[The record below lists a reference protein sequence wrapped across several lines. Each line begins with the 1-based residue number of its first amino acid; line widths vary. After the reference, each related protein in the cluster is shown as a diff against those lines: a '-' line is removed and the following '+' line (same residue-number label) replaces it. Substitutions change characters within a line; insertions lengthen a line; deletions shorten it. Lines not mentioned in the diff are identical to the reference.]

1 MNTFTDWISAWSA
14 AITAGLTFGVLV
26 AALWAASAARDT
38 LAQMRADSA
47 AQTQDSARAN
57 RPYVHARM
65 VPSIAGL
72 DTWDLVIEN
81 SGRTAAYE
89 LTLGIKTAEGAR
101 VEPVDIVTGGVRK
114 FAETGHTLHPGASVR
129 MYWTVGATEADPTG
143 FPPSLVTVH
152 YVDSEGVRYTERPVL
167 LDPNTVGVT
176 PVPGTGPVRGNDRD
190 AHLERNTLNALRA
203 IARNVGEGNR

>member
-114 FAETGHTLHPGASVR
+114 FAETGHTLH
-129 MYWTVGATEADPTG
+129 
-143 FPPSLVTVH
+143 
-152 YVDSEGVRYTERPVL
+152 
-167 LDPNTVGVT
+167 
-176 PVPGTGPVRGNDRD
+176 
-190 AHLERNTLNALRA
+190 LRRRL
-203 IARNVGEGNR
+203 IRRTR